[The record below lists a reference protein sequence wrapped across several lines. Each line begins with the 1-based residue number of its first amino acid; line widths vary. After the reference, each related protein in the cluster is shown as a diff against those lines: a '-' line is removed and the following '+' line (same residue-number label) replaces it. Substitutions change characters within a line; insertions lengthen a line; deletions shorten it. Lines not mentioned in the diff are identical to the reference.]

1 MKLYPEERRKTKKDK
16 KMKRMY
22 KAYKKGGKYR
32 STDVTEWAKED

>member
-32 STDVTEWAKED
+32 SSDVIEWKKKY